1 MKIELMF
8 PQDIILEEIA
18 TKECKRKSIAVTYA
32 FCIESRDEI
41 DWKVVNTAIVERWC
55 GSGLGYIKNRAWKL
69 VKEKEREN
77 EKRRL
82 AAVVAST

>member
-18 TKECKRKSIAVTYA
+18 ANEFKRKEVALTYA
-32 FCIESRDEI
+32 FCIESSEEI
-41 DWKVVNTAIVERWC
+41 DWKRINTAIVERWSR
-55 GSGLGYIKNRAWKL
+55 SGLGYIKRMAWRL
-69 VKEKEREN
+69 IGEKEREN

-82 AAVVAST
+82 AAAVAST